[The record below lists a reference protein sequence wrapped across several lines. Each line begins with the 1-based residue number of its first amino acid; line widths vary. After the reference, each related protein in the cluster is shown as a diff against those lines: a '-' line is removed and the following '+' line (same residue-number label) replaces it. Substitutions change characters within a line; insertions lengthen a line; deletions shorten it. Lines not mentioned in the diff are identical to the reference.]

1 MLRNKAKPMSDE
13 RAAEIG
19 IAALGYLADQPEGLA
34 RFLELS
40 GISLPQLRD
49 DAGTPMIQSALLEHL
64 LGEESLLLA
73 FASDRGLAVDDVAN
87 AAAWLGG
94 YERSY

>member
-13 RAAEIG
+13 RASEIG
-19 IAALGYLADQPEGLA
+19 VAALGYLADQPEGLS

-40 GISLPQLRD
+40 GISLPQLLQ
-49 DAGTPMIQSALLEHL
+49 DAETPLIQSALLEHL
-64 LGEESLLLA
+64 LQEESLLLA
-73 FASDRGLAVDDVAN
+73 FTSDRGLASEEVAN